1 MRLLARLVGALVMV
15 VGVVAFFAPD
25 RLIALGH
32 HILTP
37 TGLYVIAA
45 LRIGIGLV
53 VIGAASTSRAPRVL
67 RVLGVIVVVA
77 GVATPFFG
85 AERSRL
91 ILDWWA
97 AQGPVALRAPG
108 VLLLAA
114 GGGLTYLLGTGRR
127 A

>member
-1 MRLLARLVGALVMV
+1 MRLFARLVAVFLMV
-15 VGVVAFFAPD
+15 VGVVALVASD
-25 RLIALGH
+25 RLIAFGH
-32 HILTP
+32 QILTP
-37 TGLYVIAA
+37 AGLYVIAA
-45 LRIGIGLV
+45 LRIGMGLV
-53 VIGAASTSRAPRVL
+53 LIGAAPASRAPKVL
-67 RVLGVIVVVA
+67 RVLGVIVVAA

-97 AQGPVALRAPG
+97 AQGPVVLRVPG

-114 GGGLTYLLGTGRR
+114 GGGLTYLLGTGHR